1 MRRTLFSIGL
11 FLAAALLV
19 TQAPEAAETPD
30 SAGAKMTREKR
41 LPVKLKLDI
50 ERKMLRFI
58 LADDLPAAF
67 KEAANLPLKID
78 VYPGQG
84 VTLTSS
90 FELKGEMTLAEALDK
105 LCADKNWGWSVH
117 SAKAGDQKDGMIY
130 LTTNG
135 KEHGYKEGT
144 GPGAKDGK
152 DTKEAK
158 KDTGKKEIAKKEEM
172 KKEETKEAS
181 PMTDDDKAA
190 SALYDK
196 AKFSSATGK
205 KDAARK
211 TLKELLEKYPDSSV
225 AADAKKLLEK
235 LGK

>member
-1 MRRTLFSIGL
+1 MRRSLIGGGL
-11 FLAAALLV
+11 FLAACLLV
-19 TQAPEAAETPD
+19 TTTPQAAEVAD

-50 ERKMLRFI
+50 EKKMLRFI
-58 LADDLPAAF
+58 LTEDLPAVF

-105 LCADKNWGWSVH
+105 ICADKSWGWYVN
-117 SAKAGDQKDGMIY
+117 SAKPGDQKDGMIY
-130 LTTNG
+130 LTTNP

-144 GPGAKDGK
+144 EPGA
-152 DTKEAK
+152 KEAK
-158 KDTGKKEIAKKEEM
+158 KETGKKETTKKETKKEEM
-172 KKEETKEAS
+172 KKGESTKES
-181 PMTDDDKAA
+181 PPTTDTDKAA
-190 SALYDK
+190 SSLYER
-196 AKFSSATGK
+196 AKVLSATNK
-205 KDAARK
+205 KDMAK
-211 TLKELLEKYPDSSV
+211 KVLKDLLEKYPDSSV
-225 AADAKKLLEK
+225 AEDAKKLLEK

>member
-1 MRRTLFSIGL
+1 MRRTLIGSGL
-11 FLAAALLV
+11 FLAACLLV
-19 TQAPEAAETPD
+19 TATPQAAEVAD

-50 ERKMLRFI
+50 EKKMLRGI

-90 FELKGEMTLAEALDK
+90 FELKGEMTLADALDK
-105 LCADKNWGWSVH
+105 ICSDKSWGWYVH

-130 LTTNG
+130 LTTNP

-144 GPGAKDGK
+144 EPGA
-152 DTKEAK
+152 KEAK
-158 KDTGKKEIAKKEEM
+158 KDSGKKEIAKKEGGKKEEM
-172 KKEETKEAS
+172 KKEDAKTETT
-181 PMTDDDKAA
+181 PMSDDDKAA

-211 TLKELLEKYPDSSV
+211 SLKELLEKYPESSV
-225 AADAKKLLEK
+225 APDAKKLLEK